1 MNEMTTVAF
10 TEMKDGTRED
20 YELLGRYEADYAA
33 GTADRILDQLRAL
46 GGGLSGYKVSR
57 LEHSIQ
63 SAARAEA
70 DGADVDWIVATLLHD
85 IGDELAPHNHDS
97 IAAAVIRPFV
107 RDQVSWVV
115 QHHGIFQTVYYAHH
129 LGGDPEARRKY
140 AGHPYYQDTVDF
152 CERWDQASFDP
163 DYPTPALD
171 RYEPLVRQVFARAPW
186 DDAVLRRGEREPL
199 VSR

>member
-1 MNEMTTVAF
+1 MTTVAF
-10 TEMKDGTRED
+10 TQMKDGSRED
-20 YELLGRYEADYAA
+20 YALLGRYEAAYAA

-70 DGADVDWIVATLLHD
+70 DGADIDWIVATLLHD

-107 RDQVSWVV
+107 RDQVSWVI

-140 AGHPYYQDTVDF
+140 ADHLYYQDTVDF

-163 DYPTPALD
+163 DYPTPSLEHF
-171 RYEPLVRQVFARAPW
+171 EPMVRQVFTRSPW
-186 DDAVLRRGEREPL
+186 DAAVLRQGEREPL
-199 VSR
+199 VVR